1 MSLQS
6 SIVMELLKNRWSPNH
21 FLDQTI
27 DQETLQM
34 IFEAARW
41 APSSYNEQPWFFI
54 LATKD
59 EPAEF
64 EKLLSLL
71 VPGNARWAKTAGA
84 LVLSVAKLHFDHNG
98 KPNRHAYHDVGMAV
112 ENLILQALG
121 ANIYAHQMGGFSI
134 PKAREVFH
142 LPDSVDPV
150 AVIALGYIKNQ
161 EKPSNRLRKPL
172 EHFVFKAEWGIP
184 NF

>member
-1 MSLQS
+1 M
-6 SIVMELLKNRWSPNH
+6 IMEFLKNRWSPNY
-21 FLDQTI
+21 FLDQSI
-27 DQETLQM
+27 DQETLRM
-34 IFEAARW
+34 LFEAARW

-54 LATKD
+54 VARKD
-59 EPAEF
+59 EPEEF

-71 VPGNARWAKTAGA
+71 APGNAKWAKTAGA
-84 LVLSVAKLHFDHNG
+84 LVLSVAKLTFDHNG

-134 PKAREVFH
+134 SRAREIFH

-150 AVIALGYIKNQ
+150 AVIALGYIKDQ
-161 EKPSNRLRKPL
+161 ETPVNRSRKPL
-172 EHFVFKAEWGIP
+172 EGFVFKGKWGIP
-184 NF
+184 NFELKVPE